1 MSIGRDEGYEQRF
14 NEFRREVERDRLIRQ
29 ARADRLGRPN
39 LLARVLAWLQRQ
51 LARRFG
57 RRHAL

>member
-1 MSIGRDEGYEQRF
+1 MSIGRDEGYEQRY
-14 NEFRREVERDRLIRQ
+14 NEFRREVEHGRLIRQ
-29 ARADRLGRPN
+29 AQADRLGRPS
-39 LLARVLAWLQRQ
+39 LLARVLAWLRHQ

>member
-1 MSIGRDEGYEQRF
+1 MSIGRDEGYEQRY

-29 ARADRLGRPN
+29 ARAGRPS
-39 LLARVLAWLQRQ
+39 LLARMLAWLWHQ
-51 LARRFG
+51 LTHRFG